1 MQQEAHATMPQG
13 AASAHSRTQGTAS
26 AHSHAHARRY
36 STVSLLGAS
45 VLARLAIVSAIVA
58 VLWIA
63 IAWALA

>member
-1 MQQEAHATMPQG
+1 MQAEAHATVPQAAG
-13 AASAHSRTQGTAS
+13 SAHSHSQSAASAHSHT
-26 AHSHAHARRY
+26 HARRY

-45 VLARLAIVSAIVA
+45 VLARLAIVSGIVA

>member
-1 MQQEAHATMPQG
+1 MQAETHATMPQAG
-13 AASAHSRTQGTAS
+13 TSAHSHPQSAAS

-45 VLARLAIVSAIVA
+45 VLARLAIVSGIVA
-58 VLWIA
+58 VMWIA